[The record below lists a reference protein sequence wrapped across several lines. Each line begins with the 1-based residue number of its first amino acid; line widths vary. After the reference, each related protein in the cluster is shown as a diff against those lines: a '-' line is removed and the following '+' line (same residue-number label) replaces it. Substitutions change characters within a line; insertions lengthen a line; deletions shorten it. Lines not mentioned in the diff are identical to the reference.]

1 MTKRFLKLPAVE
13 IESALSRS
21 QIYRLAK
28 EGKFP
33 SPVKISDRSSA
44 WVEEEIQQWKKD
56 RIEASRNNGEAL

>member
-1 MTKRFLKLPAVE
+1 MTKRFIKLPAVE

-44 WVEEEIQQWKKD
+44 WIEEEVQQWKEE
-56 RIEASRNNGEAL
+56 RIEASRNDSEVA